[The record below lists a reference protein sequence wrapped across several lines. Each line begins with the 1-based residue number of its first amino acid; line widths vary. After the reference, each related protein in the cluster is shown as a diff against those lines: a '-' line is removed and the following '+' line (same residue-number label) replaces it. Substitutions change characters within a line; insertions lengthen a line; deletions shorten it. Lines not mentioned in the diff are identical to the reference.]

1 MCSAF
6 SIAVYLVQPIQIM
19 VDLGVVYL
27 GQSIKLVVDLF
38 VVYLDQSIKLVDDRR
53 LDWSPRTR
61 NGLTGHVC
69 LDQLLDLEIGRDV
82 LVIDSP
88 RAQSGF
94 TGLGLLEVLVG
105 P

>member
-1 MCSAF
+1 MAT
-6 SIAVYLVQPIQIM
+6 VYLDQLAEVT
-19 VDLGVVYL
+19 VDH
-27 GQSIKLVVDLF
+27 LVLCLVAFDRGTEDLI
-38 VVYLDQSIKLVDDRR
+38 VGYLDQSIKLVDDRR

-94 TGLGLLEVLVG
+94 TGLGLLEIVVS